1 MAKSPP
7 PPHLHEPLG
16 VLLGTRA
23 KVGLLR
29 ILTALGEPLSQRELA
44 RRAGLTLRSAQQA
57 LADLYAMGV
66 VTQIAGG
73 RDHLSV
79 FNTRHM
85 LGNALSALFAAESE
99 LARQLRA
106 ELVRVSTGDA
116 DPPIGVYL
124 FGSVARADETLESDV
139 DVLLIARDTAHRDA
153 LLDRV
158 LGAVAALKSVFGVRV
173 APLAFAKR
181 DARRGWAAKHAPWP
195 EIARDVVPVFGPSL
209 AELLR

>member
-7 PPHLHEPLG
+7 PPHLNEPLG

-29 ILTALGEPLSQRELA
+29 ILTAQGEPLSQRELA
-44 RRAGLTLRSAQQA
+44 RRAALTLRSAQQA

-85 LGNALSALFAAESE
+85 LANALAALFAAESE

-106 ELVRVSTGDA
+106 ELVRVSTGNAELGLVAMSQVFVDGKLKAGSAWVVPANLHNPLRQDA
-116 DPPIGVYL
+116 VLLVGGKSNPAAL
-124 FGSVARADETLESDV
+124 QMMAFLKSAQARAIMNS
-139 DVLLIARDTAHRDA
+139 
-153 LLDRV
+153 
-158 LGAVAALKSVFGVRV
+158 FGY
-173 APLAFAKR
+173 
-181 DARRGWAAKHAPWP
+181 
-195 EIARDVVPVFGPSL
+195 E
-209 AELLR
+209 